1 MIGMV
6 KLDWCL
12 KASSKRDG
20 RETRL
25 AAGVG
30 EGEES
35 VRSIEPG
42 TVGIRGRVCAPSR
55 GGAFNSSILRITA
68 SDSVS

>member
-1 MIGMV
+1 MSEMM
-6 KLDWCL
+6 KLNGCL
-12 KASSKRDG
+12 KASKREG

-25 AAGVG
+25 TAGVG

-42 TVGIRGRVCAPSR
+42 TVGICGGVSAPRGKHALT
-55 GGAFNSSILRITA
+55 SSMLQMTD